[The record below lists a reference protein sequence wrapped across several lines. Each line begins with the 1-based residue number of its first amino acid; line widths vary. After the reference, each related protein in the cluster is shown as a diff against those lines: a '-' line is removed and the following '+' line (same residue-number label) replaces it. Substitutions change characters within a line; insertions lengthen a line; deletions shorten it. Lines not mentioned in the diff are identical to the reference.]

1 MGGSKHPAGV
11 DQRPP
16 TVVALGHGHGQWQGG
31 LQGRLPWVLARRAL
45 EASVDPL
52 DLPLCCF
59 SPPARVKPWKIGQ
72 GLCVR
77 SVCRTQEGQIML
89 ITLPSGPQKD
99 LVRGMTQSGS
109 IV

>member
-1 MGGSKHPAGV
+1 M
-11 DQRPP
+11 
-16 TVVALGHGHGQWQGG
+16 
-31 LQGRLPWVLARRAL
+31 LARRAL

-99 LVRGMTQSGS
+99 LVRGMAQYSSLVREIRLVHTGWARTRCT
-109 IV
+109 INIC